1 MENILS
7 MAALE
12 AAIQS
17 NKLWCMWP
25 LDGRIKPAH
34 GEVSV

>member
-1 MENILS
+1 

-12 AAIQS
+12 ATIQGQQTLTLAI
-17 NKLWCMWP
+17 

-34 GEVSV
+34 GE